1 MRKVITLV
9 VTLAALACLPG
20 RALAD
25 PVRVTGGSFDLN
37 REGDV
42 LGFFGFEL
50 VLQQWFAPGRP
61 DSDLGLWLRRVF
73 TQVSRAPGEELLGDS
88 RAIVGAASKTE
99 VTFRSSPGSRASD
112 DVVPL
117 VTAAD
122 FHNASPPFAFEGLS
136 RGFSNSGAEVVLVSL
151 FASGRTLAVFSNG
164 APAFVAQAAV
174 PGVEDVSSTPEPGTI
189 LLFGFGAAAV
199 ARRVWSRRQD

>member
-25 PVRVTGGSFDLN
+25 PVRVTSGAFDLN
-37 REGDV
+37 READV
-42 LGFFGFEL
+42 LGLFGLEM
-50 VLQQWFAPGRP
+50 VAQHWFAPGRP

-73 TQVSRAPGEELLGDS
+73 TQVSRTPGDELLAEG
-88 RAIVGAASKTE
+88 RAIAGGTSSID
-99 VTFRSSPGSRASD
+99 VTFHGSSEFRATGAMP
-112 DVVPL
+112 PL
-117 VTAAD
+117 VTVAD
-122 FHNASPPFAFEGLS
+122 FHNASPPFAFEGLA
-136 RGFSNSGAEVVLVSL
+136 RGFSSSGAEVVLVSL
-151 FASGRTLAVFSNG
+151 FASSRTLAVFSNG

-174 PGVEDVSSTPEPGTI
+174 PDVEDVSSTPEPGTI

-199 ARRVWSRRQD
+199 ARRVFRRA